1 MDMKDKIKRRKV
13 GEITEGIITPEGYV
27 WSGETT
33 GEPFPGPPSLHF
45 ISSRLLLY
53 PFYSCKL
60 EA

>member
-1 MDMKDKIKRRKV
+1 MDTKDKIKRRKV

-27 WSGETT
+27 WSGEIT

-53 PFYSCKL
+53 PFYS
-60 EA
+60 